1 MNELTGNL
9 YADWDTIADLPADDP
24 NRAKWLV
31 PMAYLAMQSVLGHR
45 SQAYGHLR
53 LRAVRIVKSPLN
65 QTNIGEDE
73 LEAYIASDGDQY
85 DIDLESCEGVL
96 FLNFVDPK
104 NPDFEHIDP
113 LFATHDYEVDLI
125 KLFHAYVLDDN
136 IFPLRNNVLL
146 FPGMGNATTSHR
158 VNLYGYANNVINHY
172 LTKSA
177 VDMQPTW
184 YYGGFYLGHCRRYAA
199 TLAVH
204 DICKKFAPVT
214 TGRSTLRYSALY
226 NEVRKE
232 MRFAICEAKRRLG
245 HVELQGSEGNL
256 RFNGRTIYPY
266 VDPRVLVDFVH
277 KWGFSRRQFK
287 DLRCFCD
294 YAEWLS
300 DSEDEPDD

>member
-1 MNELTGNL
+1 MNQLTHNL
-9 YADWDTIADLPADDP
+9 YADFDKIADLPADDP

-85 DIDLESCEGVL
+85 DIDLESCEGVIL
-96 FLNFVDPK
+96 LNFVDPK
-104 NPDFEHIDP
+104 TPDFEHIDP

-136 IFPLRNNVLL
+136 IFPVRNNVLL
-146 FPGMGNATTSHR
+146 FPGMGAATTSHR

-177 VDMQPTW
+177 VDMQPTL

-232 MRFAICEAKRRLG
+232 IRFAFCEAKRRLG
-245 HVELQGSEGNL
+245 HVELQGGDC
-256 RFNGRTIYPY
+256 FAGRTIYPY

-294 YAEWLS
+294 HAEWLS